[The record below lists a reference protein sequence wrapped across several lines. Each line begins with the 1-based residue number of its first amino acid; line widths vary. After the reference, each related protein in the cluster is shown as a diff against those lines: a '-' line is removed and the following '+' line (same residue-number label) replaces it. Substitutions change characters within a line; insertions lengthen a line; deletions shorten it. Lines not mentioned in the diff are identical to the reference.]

1 MPEREISRRRKE
13 DILSREYGKYK
24 NIEILRVLS
33 LFGVFDIVFY
43 FWPYFHA
50 RYGFHRKNIFLYLL
64 RKIFFL
70 EKRYL
75 KLQLKKI
82 WRRERTISL
91 SSSIISVKRYIF
103 TGRGTYFFFSPIS
116 RFAYLF
122 IFPLRK

>member
-13 DILSREYGKYK
+13 DMLSREYGKYK

-33 LFGVFDIVFY
+33 LLAVFDIVFY

-64 RKIFFL
+64 REIFFL

-75 KLQLKKI
+75 KLQLKKYDEESVI
-82 WRRERTISL
+82 FRSLRRL
-91 SSSIISVKRYIF
+91 S
-103 TGRGTYFFFSPIS
+103 
-116 RFAYLF
+116 A
-122 IFPLRK
+122 